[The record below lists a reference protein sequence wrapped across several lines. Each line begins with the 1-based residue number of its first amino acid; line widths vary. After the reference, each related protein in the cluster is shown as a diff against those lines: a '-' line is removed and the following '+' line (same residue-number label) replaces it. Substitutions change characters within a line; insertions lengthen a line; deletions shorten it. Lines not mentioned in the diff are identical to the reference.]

1 MIWNP
6 IEKNKWIFD
15 KVECDDFAII
25 KTIMDKAMKIKES
38 DLLKWCIEHN
48 LNYANISTS
57 IKEYYKNIKNLDKIE
72 RLIEYEAVKD
82 DVTKEAKL
90 SKSKEEFITF
100 CSIYYNVAYRV
111 GEESFN
117 SYRIFGTNTECRLSR
132 GIGCLPKLTSVCD
145 IMTLFNNRDFV
156 NVNLYS
162 EIKFKIL
169 KI

>member
-1 MIWNP
+1 M
-6 IEKNKWIFD
+6 
-15 KVECDDFAII
+15 
-25 KTIMDKAMKIKES
+25 
-38 DLLKWCIEHN
+38 
-48 LNYANISTS
+48 
-57 IKEYYKNIKNLDKIE
+57 
-72 RLIEYEAVKD
+72 IEYEAVKD

-132 GIGCLPKLTSVCD
+132 GIGCLPKTYPKYV
-145 IMTLFNNRDFV
+145 IFMTLFNNRDFV

-162 EIKFKIL
+162 EIKLENFKNLNSDYWNPNRFNKPKELALL
-169 KI
+169 K